1 MLLKNYCGVFFN
13 SIEDIAYDIFR
24 ICEGKP
30 TKATGDGI
38 VIYTFVSA
46 VDVKTLTEYFKVA
59 DRNFLLFELDNNTS
73 GFNFTDKQ
81 KENKLFNLIKDDKR
95 KIDFEDLSNQLMDEF
110 IKTTRIEPTP
120 IPTDFN
126 LDNLKNLMGD
136 NDNLTQKTKKI
147 DINHL
152 TKSEIN
158 NEIDKLIDKGIN
170 NLSNTE
176 KEYLENLSKLI

>member
-38 VIYTFVSA
+38 VIYTFVCA
-46 VDVKTLTEYFKVA
+46 LDTRTLTEYFKVA
-59 DRNFLLFELDNNTS
+59 NRNFLLFELNDNTS

-81 KENKLFNLIKDDKR
+81 KENKLFDLIKNDKR
-95 KIDFEDLSNQLMDEF
+95 KSDFEDLSNQLMDDLVN
-110 IKTTRIEPTP
+110 TVRIEPTP
-120 IPTDFN
+120 KDLN
-126 LDNLKNLMGD
+126 LDYLKSLIDDDG
-136 NDNLTQKTKKI
+136 LRRKPKKI

-170 NLSNTE
+170 NLSNAE